1 VRRRRL
7 TAGFS
12 LVGLMATIT
21 IALVLM
27 AAAVPSWRYVM
38 KDDREE
44 ELIFRGVQI
53 AEAIQRY
60 QKKNGNALPTS
71 LEVLVKG
78 KYLPRLYKDPMTKT
92 GKWRLVHQP
101 TATPVTPG
109 APGAPG
115 AGLGQGQQGQNPFGG
130 GGFGGSFGSPS
141 PAPSGSPDPGDPAQQ
156 GFGLPQEGG
165 GGLGAAGT
173 SVGPIYGVASTSK
186 DKSLRVVNGR
196 KRYDEWLFMSNAD
209 PIVSIGRPTT
219 VVPGGGI
226 PGIGKQG
233 GPSSGPF
240 PGGGFPGGGFG
251 GGQGPSS
258 APGPI
263 VPTGAPGEEPSP
275 K

>member
-1 VRRRRL
+1 
-7 TAGFS
+7 
-12 LVGLMATIT
+12 MATIT

-44 ELIFRGVQI
+44 ELIFRGIQI

-78 KYLPRLYKDPMTKT
+78 KYLPRLYKDPMTKS

-101 TATPVTPG
+101 TTTPAGVPG
-109 APGAPG
+109 VPGVPG
-115 AGLGQGQQGQNPFGG
+115 PSGQGPGGLGQGQNPFGG
-130 GGFGGSFGSPS
+130 GGFGSPS
-141 PAPSGSPDPGDPAQQ
+141 PLPSGSPDPGDPAQQ
-156 GFGLPQEGG
+156 GFGLPQEPG

-209 PIVSIGRPTT
+209 PIVTIGRPTT
-219 VVPGGGI
+219 AVPGAGI
-226 PGIGKQG
+226 PGLGKQG

-240 PGGGFPGGGFG
+240 PGGGFPGGPGSG
-251 GGQGPSS
+251 EGPSS

-263 VPTGAPGEEPSP
+263 VPTGAPNEEP